1 MRIKAAG
8 SYLTV
13 GELRELLTE
22 VEARGDAD
30 VSFAD
35 FGPVVAAEAGPFSL
49 ELECEEVIDRD
60 AQAED
65 HAEFVALVAAGK
77 IKTLKAIRDRA
88 KELDY

>member
-22 VEARGDAD
+22 AEARGDAD

-35 FGPVVAAEAGPFSL
+35 FPVVAAEAGPHSL
-49 ELECEEVIDRD
+49 ELECEEVTDRD

>member
-22 VEARGDAD
+22 AEARGDAD

-35 FGPVVAAEAGPFSL
+35 FGPVVAAEAGPHSL
-49 ELECEEVIDRD
+49 ELECVIDRD
-60 AQAED
+60 AQADD